1 MQPVRAILLKLTAVT
16 LFTAMA
22 ALIKASAPH
31 VPPGEQVF
39 FRSFF
44 ALPVIVGWLVM
55 QGELPAGLRTRDP
68 LGHLWRGLIGCSA
81 MGLMFAGLGMLPLP
95 EVTAIGF
102 ASPLLVVVFAAMFL
116 GERLRLF
123 RIGAVVLGLVGVLI
137 VLSPRLTAFDG
148 GDVATREALGALI
161 VLTGAAFRA
170 LAQIQIR
177 RLVRVERTATIVFWF
192 SVTATLLSL
201 LTAPFGW
208 VMPAPGEAAMLV
220 TAGLIGGFGQI
231 ALTSAYRYAEAA
243 LVAPFDY
250 ASMLLALVVGYFV
263 FEEVP
268 TPVMLAGAAL
278 VMAAG
283 GLIIWRERQLGLK
296 RGEAKPGM
304 TPQG

>member
-68 LGHLWRGLIGCSA
+68 LGHLWRGLIGCTA
-81 MGLMFAGLGMLPLP
+81 MGMNFTGLGLLPLP

-102 ASPLLVVVFAAMFL
+102 ASPLLVVVFAALFL

-148 GDVATREALGALI
+148 GEVATREALGALI
-161 VLTGAAFRA
+161 VLGGATCSA

-177 RLVRVERTATIVFWF
+177 RLVRIERTATIVFWF

-201 LTAPFGW
+201 LTVPFGW
-208 VMPAPGEAAMLV
+208 VMPAPHEAVMLV
-220 TAGLIGGFGQI
+220 AAGLIGGFGQI
-231 ALTSAYRYAEAA
+231 ALTSAYRHAEAA

-263 FEEVP
+263 FSEVP

-278 VMAAG
+278 VMVAG

-296 RGEAKPGM
+296 RGKAKPGM

>member
-1 MQPVRAILLKLTAVT
+1 MQPARAIFLKLTAVT
-16 LFTAMA
+16 LFTVMA

-31 VPPGEQVF
+31 VPPGEAVF
-39 FRSFF
+39 FRSLF

-55 QGELPAGLRTRDP
+55 QGELSGGLRTRDP

-81 MGLMFAGLGMLPLP
+81 MGLMFAGLGLLPLP

-102 ASPLLVVVFAAMFL
+102 ASPLLVVVFAAIFL

-137 VLSPRLTAFDG
+137 VLSPRLTAFGG
-148 GDVATREALGALI
+148 GDVAAREGLGALV

-192 SVTATLLSL
+192 SVTATALSL

-208 VMPAPGEAAMLV
+208 VMPAPREALMLV

-263 FEEVP
+263 FSEVP
-268 TPVMLAGAAL
+268 TPVVLSGAGL
-278 VMAAG
+278 IMAAG
-283 GLIIWRERQLGLK
+283 GLIIWRERQLGLQ

>member
-22 ALIKASAPH
+22 ALIKASSDA

-55 QGELPAGLRTRDP
+55 QSELPAGLRTRDP

-81 MGLMFAGLGMLPLP
+81 MGMMFAGLGMLPLP

-192 SVTATLLSL
+192 SVTATVLSL

-208 VMPAPGEAAMLV
+208 VMPAPREAVMLV
-220 TAGLIGGFGQI
+220 AAGLIGGFGQI

-250 ASMLLALVVGYFV
+250 ASMLLALVVGYFL
-263 FEEVP
+263 FSEAP

-296 RGEAKPGM
+296 RGKAKPGM